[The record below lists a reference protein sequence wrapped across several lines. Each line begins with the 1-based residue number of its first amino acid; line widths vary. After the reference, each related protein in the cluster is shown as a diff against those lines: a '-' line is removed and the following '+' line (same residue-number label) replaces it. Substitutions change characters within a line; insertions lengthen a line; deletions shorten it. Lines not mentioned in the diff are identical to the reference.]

1 MKNENEIRFAWEI
14 WHLISKLNDLIWD
27 YYEDEFIDQHL
38 KEYDEQYRGSLTD
51 YMSLDDSDT
60 R

>member
-14 WHLISKLNDLIWD
+14 WHLISKLNDLIWE

-38 KEYDEQYRGSLTD
+38 KEYDEQYRGRLTD
-51 YMSLDDSDT
+51 YMSLDDPDT
-60 R
+60 E

>member
-14 WHLISKLNDLIWD
+14 WHLISKLNDLIWE

-51 YMSLDDSDT
+51 YMSLDDPDT
-60 R
+60 E